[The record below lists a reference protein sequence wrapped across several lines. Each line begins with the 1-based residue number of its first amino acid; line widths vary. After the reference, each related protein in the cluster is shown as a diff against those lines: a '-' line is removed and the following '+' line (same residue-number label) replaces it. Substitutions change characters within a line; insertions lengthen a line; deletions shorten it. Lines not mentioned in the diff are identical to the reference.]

1 MITLL
6 LKQNKKTKQY
16 CSIASIHVESRQ
28 VYGTKENPYGMEQ
41 RQQRKQKQQQK
52 QEQEQTQESIKNLSL
67 VRLCILLGVSFCI
80 SASLIQ
86 LYVHSGITSNISDNN
101 LDDDNTLYVGGDHE
115 DDKLLMKKNHLDKH
129 NKNHNVDN
137 LRHKGHADTSK
148 QQSKD
153 ISIQLK
159 SNANQSENKN
169 VNQNT
174 KKSQT
179 LNENTKETPTK
190 VEKVNEFRGEIIDC
204 GCPTTCTPN
213 VLLTGNAHFTCKT
226 RITKLMSK
234 YNFTQHQACEMS
246 SKSSKDEAEDKDGLK
261 PCPMQCHPKT
271 CHSMPKY
278 GIDCGCPH
286 TCDERALHKR
296 NSQFLCKDRIS
307 HLMNKKNLPELEAC
321 ALASQTAYNFNDTQ
335 NIDINTP
342 CEYECHP
349 EICKDMDSK
358 PVLHDVSNIN
368 LPKEMPFT
376 KYDGV
381 VIVTKVLSSEN
392 INLLIQMLCLFNTAY
407 NRFVYYDI
415 IVFTTI
421 PFPPEDVRKVQE
433 MAHPAKL
440 QVVTEGKSLEEHL
453 NEMTPEERQA
463 LNKRCRVKSNENLT
477 WSHHCEEDNSEHVS
491 SLGYAWQAEF
501 RSFHMWTHEAMKPY
515 KYMMWMDADAM
526 CTKTWDV
533 DPMKVMI
540 ENDLVLLFDHFPGGF
555 VRGETLKKKMLSSY
569 NEAVCGVSLD
579 EDKGILKREKC
590 KKKDQIPSIHQVYGF
605 HHITNL
611 DVYRK
616 ERHQRFLK
624 ELITNEYKF
633 SRLWDDQLA
642 VTFPAIMEDPSRCWD
657 YQSHG
662 LNVSIHHNGRVDGKK
677 HPKYLSYLNY
687 WANDGKYLW
696 PAARAMC
703 DGLVTEIC

>member
-1 MITLL
+1 MQRRLN
-6 LKQNKKTKQY
+6 QNL
-16 CSIASIHVESRQ
+16 
-28 VYGTKENPYGMEQ
+28 
-41 RQQRKQKQQQK
+41 RKRKQQQL
-52 QEQEQTQESIKNLSL
+52 QHQQITNSVQHSNLSL
-67 VRLCILLGVSFCI
+67 VWLCVLIGVLCTFF
-80 SASLIQ
+80 Q
-86 LYVHSGITSNISDNN
+86 LYVHSGITSNVSYNN
-101 LDDDNTLYVGGDHE
+101 LDDDNTLYVGGD
-115 DDKLLMKKNHLDKH
+115 DDKLLMDALMNNYDVDKQ
-129 NKNHNVDN
+129 NGNHNIGK
-137 LRHKGHADTSK
+137 LRQRGPANIPK

-153 ISIQLK
+153 TSSQTK
-159 SNANQSENKN
+159 SKTNQSENN
-169 VNQNT
+169 IVNQNT
-174 KKSQT
+174 KISQQT
-179 LNENTKETPTK
+179 ISNENTKETPNK
-190 VEKVNEFRGEIIDC
+190 AEKVNEFRGEIIDC
-204 GCPTTCTPN
+204 GCPTTCTPT
-213 VLLTGNAHFTCKT
+213 VLLTGNAHFSCKT
-226 RITKLMSK
+226 RITKLMAK

-246 SKSSKDEAEDKDGLK
+246 SKSSKDDEVEDKDELK

-278 GIDCGCPH
+278 GMDCGCPH

-296 NSQFLCKDRIS
+296 NAQFLCKDRIS
-307 HLMNKKNLPELEAC
+307 HLMNKKHLPELEAC
-321 ALASQTAYNFNDTQ
+321 ALASQTTYNFNDTQ

-349 EICKDMDSK
+349 EICKDMKAK
-358 PVLHDVSNIN
+358 PVHDVTNID

-381 VIVTKVLSSEN
+381 VIVTKVLSTEGLN
-392 INLLIQMLCLFNTAY
+392 ILIQMLCLFNAAY
-407 NRFVYYDI
+407 NRFVNYDI

-463 LNKRCRVKSNENLT
+463 LNKRCRAKPNETLT
-477 WSHHCEEDNSEHVS
+477 WSHHCEEDHSEHVS

-501 RSFHMWTHEAMKPY
+501 RSYHIWTHEAMKPY
-515 KYMMWMDADAM
+515 KYMMWLDADAM

-533 DPMKVMI
+533 DPMKMMI
-540 ENDLVLLFDHFPGGF
+540 ENDLVLLFDHFPGGY
-555 VRGETLKKKMLSSY
+555 VRGEMLKKKMMSSY
-569 NEAVCGVSLD
+569 NEVVCGVSLD
-579 EDKGILKREKC
+579 EDKGILIKEKC
-590 KKKDQIPSIHQVYGF
+590 EKEDQLPSIHQVYGF

-642 VTFPAIMEDPSRCWD
+642 VTFPAVMEDPSRCWD

-677 HPKYLSYLNY
+677 HPKFLSYLNY

-696 PAARAMC
+696 PAGRAMC